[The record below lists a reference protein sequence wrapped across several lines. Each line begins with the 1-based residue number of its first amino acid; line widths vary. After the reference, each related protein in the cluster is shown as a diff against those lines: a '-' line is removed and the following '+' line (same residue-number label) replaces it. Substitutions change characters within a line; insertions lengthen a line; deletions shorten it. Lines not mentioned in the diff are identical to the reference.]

1 MAAPRKIF
9 RIEETAAARLPE
21 AIADAQAPLRH
32 AELMAEVAALRE
44 TLAALRSAPNGAA
57 AAPREAET
65 AHLKCELDLIAG
77 AISGG
82 GETAH
87 DGTAASAAPATAP
100 LKRMTDELM
109 EVVTSTEHATQ
120 RVLAAAEAIDQV
132 ANNLAAALT
141 GKYEQ
146 GLAHDIQDLVIC
158 IFEACNFQDLAGQ
171 RVGKVL
177 ASLTFVEE
185 HVTRLIEEIKNP
197 STTARRDGAHYLHGP
212 RLDSDNGHITQ
223 AEIDTMFNG

>member
-9 RIEETAAARLPE
+9 RIEETAASRLTE

-32 AELMAEVAALRE
+32 TELMAEIAALRA

-82 GETAH
+82 GEAAH
-87 DGTAASAAPATAP
+87 DGAAASAAPAPPP
-100 LKRMTDELM
+100 LNRMTDELT
-109 EVVTSTEHATQ
+109 EVVTSTEQATQ
-120 RVLAAAEAIDQV
+120 QVLAAAEAIDQI
-132 ANNLAAALT
+132 ANNLTAALT

-146 GLAHDIQDLVIC
+146 GLAQDIRDLVVR

-185 HVTRLIEEIKNP
+185 HVTRLIDEIKNP
-197 STTARRDGAHYLHGP
+197 SIATRRDGAHYLHGP
-212 RLDSDNGHITQ
+212 RLDSDSGHITQ
-223 AEIDTMFNG
+223 AEIDAMFNG

>member
-9 RIEETAAARLPE
+9 RIEEMAASRLPE

-44 TLAALRSAPNGAA
+44 TLAALRSSPNGAA

-77 AISGG
+77 AIAG
-82 GETAH
+82 GEMAH
-87 DGTAASAAPATAP
+87 DGAAASAAPATAP

-109 EVVTSTEHATQ
+109 EVVTSTEQATQ
-120 RVLAAAEAIDQV
+120 QVLAAAEAIDQV
-132 ANNLAAALT
+132 ANHLAAALT

-146 GLAHDIQDLVIC
+146 GLAHDIQDLVIR

-197 STTARRDGAHYLHGP
+197 STAARRDG
-212 RLDSDNGHITQ
+212 
-223 AEIDTMFNG
+223 

>member
-1 MAAPRKIF
+1 MATPRKIF
-9 RIEETAAARLPE
+9 RIEETASARLPE

-32 AELMAEVAALRE
+32 AEMMAEIAALRE
-44 TLAALRSAPNGAA
+44 TLAALRAAPKGAA
-57 AAPREAET
+57 ATPREAET

-77 AISGG
+77 AISGS

-87 DGTAASAAPATAP
+87 NGATASAAPATAP
-100 LKRMTDELM
+100 LNRMTDELT
-109 EVVTSTEHATQ
+109 EVVTSTEQATQ
-120 RVLAAAEAIDQV
+120 QVLAAAEAIDQV

-146 GLAHDIQDLVIC
+146 GLAHDIQDLVIR

-185 HVTRLIEEIKNP
+185 HITRLIDEIKNP

-212 RLDSDNGHITQ
+212 RLDSDSGHITQ
-223 AEIDTMFNG
+223 AEIDAMFNG

>member
-9 RIEETAAARLPE
+9 RIEETAASRLTE
-21 AIADAQAPLRH
+21 AIADAQAPMRH
-32 AELMAEVAALRE
+32 TELMAEIAALRE
-44 TLAALRSAPNGAA
+44 TLAALRSASNGAA

-87 DGTAASAAPATAP
+87 GGAAASAAPAPPP
-100 LKRMTDELM
+100 LNRMTDELT
-109 EVVTSTEHATQ
+109 EVVTSTEQATQ
-120 RVLAAAEAIDQV
+120 QVLAAAEAIDQI
-132 ANNLAAALT
+132 ANNLTAALT

-146 GLAHDIQDLVIC
+146 GLAQDIRELVVR

-185 HVTRLIEEIKNP
+185 HITRLIEEIKNP
-197 STTARRDGAHYLHGP
+197 SIATRRDGAHYLHGP
-212 RLDSDNGHITQ
+212 RLDSDSGHITQ
-223 AEIDTMFNG
+223 AEIDAMFNG